1 MTQKTEDIILAKKKW
16 EEERLKPWLQ
26 ENPERKSEF
35 LTKSGIPINALYTP
49 ESISNNPDHYLKEIN
64 FPGQFPFVRG
74 VDPSMYRSN
83 IWVMGMYSGF
93 GSAEEANKRYRYLLE
108 QGQTGFSI
116 ALDLPTQVGYDSD
129 YELSEGEVG
138 KVGVA
143 IDSLEDIERLFD
155 GVAFDK
161 VRQIRTT
168 ANGIGPL
175 MVALLVAYAEKQGID
190 PNNIKIF
197 LQNDVL
203 KEYIGRGTYIYPPKP
218 SVKLSADVIEYCS
231 KHLPSW
237 VPIAFSGYHIRDS
250 GSTAIQELAF
260 SLSNAIAYID
270 ETLSRGVN
278 IDDFAP
284 KVFTFLASS
293 VDFLEEVAKF
303 RAARRIWAK
312 LMKEKY
318 GAKNPDSMRYRIF
331 AYTLGGALTAQQPL
345 NNIVRVTIETMA
357 AALGGVQT
365 VATSSFD
372 EALGLPTEEAVTVAL
387 RTQQVVAEES
397 GVTNTIDALGGSYAI
412 ESLTDRIEEEV
423 MKELERIEQLGG
435 AVACIE
441 QGIFQKELAE
451 TAYRYQ
457 KNVESG
463 KEVLV
468 GVNKYKVEED
478 LDIPVFEVNEESEKR
493 QIERLKE
500 LKARR
505 NEERVKETLQLIKE
519 AEEKRE
525 NVIPAMI
532 EAVKAYATVGEISDV
547 LRDIYGIYQDPA
559 EF

>member
-1 MTQKTEDIILAKKKW
+1 MTQKTEDITLAKKKW

-35 LTKSGIPINALYTP
+35 LTKSGIPVNALYTP
-49 ESISNNPDHYLKEIN
+49 ENISNNPDHYIKEIN
-64 FPGQFPFVRG
+64 FPGQYPFVRG

-168 ANGIGPL
+168 ANAIGPL
-175 MVALLVAYAEKQGID
+175 MVALLVAYAEKQKID

-372 EALGLPTEEAVTVAL
+372 EALGLPTEQAVTVAL
-387 RTQQVVAEES
+387 RTQQIVAEES
-397 GVTNTIDALGGSYAI
+397 GVTNTIDGLGGSYAI
-412 ESLTDRIEEEV
+412 ESLTDKIEEEV

-441 QGIFQKELAE
+441 KGIFQKELAE

-457 KNVESG
+457 KNIESG
-463 KEVLV
+463 KEILV

-478 LDIPVFEVNEESEKR
+478 LDTPVFEVNEESEKR
-493 QIERLKE
+493 QIEKLKE
-500 LKARR
+500 LKAER
-505 NEERVKETLQLIKE
+505 NEDRVKETLKQIKE
-519 AEEKRE
+519 VEERGE

-532 EAVKAYATVGEISDV
+532 EAVKAYATLGEISDV
-547 LRDIYGIYQDPA
+547 LRDLYGIYQDPA

>member
-1 MTQKTEDIILAKKKW
+1 MTQKTKDIAIANKMW
-16 EEERLKPWLQ
+16 MEERLEPWLLD
-26 ENPERKSEF
+26 NPERNSEF
-35 LTKSGIPINALYTP
+35 LTKSGLPVKALYTP
-49 ESISNNPDHYLKEIN
+49 EDLGRDPEQYLNEIN

-93 GSAEEANKRYRYLLE
+93 GSAEEANKRYRFLLE

-143 IDSLEDIERLFD
+143 IDSLEDMERLFE
-155 GVAFDK
+155 GVNFEK

-203 KEYIGRGTYIYPPKP
+203 KEYIGRGTYIYPPEP

-231 KHLPSW
+231 KHLPNW

-250 GSTAIQELAF
+250 GSTAIQELAY

-270 ETLSRGVN
+270 ETLSRGVE

-372 EALGLPTEEAVTVAL
+372 EALGLPTEQAVTVAL
-387 RTQQVVAEES
+387 RTQQIVAEES

-412 ESLTDRIEEEV
+412 ECLTDKIEEEV
-423 MKELERIEQLGG
+423 MKELERIDQLGG

-441 QGIFQKELAE
+441 NGIFQKELAE
-451 TAYRYQ
+451 SAYRYQ
-457 KNVESG
+457 KNIESG
-463 KEVLV
+463 KETLV

-478 LDIPVFEVNEESEKR
+478 LDTPVFEVNEEMEKR

-500 LKARR
+500 LKASR
-505 NEERVKETLQLIKE
+505 NEEKVKEALQRIKE
-519 AEEKRE
+519 AEERRE

-532 EAVKAYATVGEISDV
+532 EAVKVYASVGEISDV
-547 LRDIYGIYQDPA
+547 LRDIYGIYQDSA
-559 EF
+559 KF